1 MVVSLSTGHTSDWE
15 WQAVIAQMEDLSRQ
29 AYVMRLRQDPTG
41 ATYWAISQ
49 KGENY
54 LLALERFQTEGA
66 ESRGVAGDK
75 AAASDEWDVFISHA
89 SEDKDAIAR
98 PLAEALR
105 TKGLRVWY
113 DEFSLTVGDSLRK
126 KIDQGLANSR
136 FGIVILSR
144 HFFEKHW
151 PEQELNGLATR
162 EVGGEKV
169 ILPVW
174 HGVGFDEVREY
185 SPTLADRIAVI
196 ADRGLPHIVEELL
209 RAMGKSIPD
218 HQTPPEGVFPKG
230 DSRASVQ
237 GSGVRILSLTDIDNI
252 VLQLICEQAIQKD
265 SGMVSPEDLYIST
278 DALKIDREDVLD
290 SVEVLGGRG
299 YVNLSHVL
307 GGRPRGISHLRLTTM
322 GFVSYAEAHLVNFA
336 DLRRAVATAVVNKQ
350 GQDSKAIA
358 LAVGAKKYVVDQI
371 LNEFEHLGWLQLSK
385 SLNDT
390 VYVLRTS
397 PELKRAFR

>member
-15 WQAVIAQMEDLSRQ
+15 WQAVVAQMEDLSRQ
-29 AYVMRLRQDPTG
+29 AYIMRLKQDPTG

-54 LLALERFQTEGA
+54 LRALERFEAEGTEA
-66 ESRGVAGDK
+66 RDVTADK
-75 AAASDEWDVFISHA
+75 AAPSDEWDVFISHA
-89 SEDKDAIAR
+89 SEDKNAIAR

-105 TKGLRVWY
+105 ARELRVWY

-136 FGIVILSR
+136 FGIVILSP

-162 EVGGEKV
+162 EVGGQKV

-174 HGVGFDEVREY
+174 HGVGFDGVRKY
-185 SPTLADRIAVI
+185 SPTLADRIAVS

-209 RAMGKSIPD
+209 RAMEKNIPD
-218 HQTPPEGVFPKG
+218 HRAPPVGVSPKG
-230 DSRASVQ
+230 DSTASLP
-237 GSGVRILSLTDIDNI
+237 GSGLAIPSPTDPDNI
-252 VLQLICEQAIQKD
+252 VLRLICEQAIQKE
-265 SGMVSPEDLYIST
+265 SGMLSPEDIYIST
-278 DALKIDREDVLD
+278 DALKIEREDVLD
-290 SVEVLGGRG
+290 SIEVLDGRG
-299 YVNLSHVL
+299 YVRISHVL

-336 DLRRAVATAVVNKQ
+336 GLRRAVGTAVVNKQ
-350 GQDSKAIA
+350 DQDSKAIA
-358 LAVGAKKYVVDQI
+358 SAVGAKKYVVDQV
-371 LNEFEHLGWLQLSK
+371 LNEFENLGWLQLSK

-390 VYVLRTS
+390 VYVIKTS
-397 PELKRAFR
+397 PQLERAFR